1 MGAFFCCNLRVGMV
15 YYDQA
20 KEEVTR
26 MQEEMVFHNEEE
38 YLEYVRQALEESER
52 EAADPDT
59 KWMTWE
65 ESMREGDALLRELER
80 RGAAKSA

>member
-1 MGAFFCCNLRVGMV
+1 
-15 YYDQA
+15 
-20 KEEVTR
+20 

-59 KWMTWE
+59 RWITEADFMEWAE
-65 ESMREGDALLRELER
+65 EWLYALENRY
-80 RGAAKSA
+80 AAKSV